1 MWTFVRDRTA
11 QFYIV
16 KFADLLQHHL
26 TRNPAWDAGK
36 FRLLCAALSHRSY
49 ISFRGKKLD
58 IPLYSVVYSRSLK
71 KVCFLMLRPT
81 DLQDNFSKAPMA
93 AREQHVLQTRP
104 DQAQHNIARQ
114 QDRERILDHSR
125 ISPNEN
131 AEPNENRVDDRQG
144 SQRDP
149 KRKPRRP
156 RPSVKDSKS
165 EEVRPRL
172 DLNKAL
178 LIDITI

>member
-1 MWTFVRDRTA
+1 
-11 QFYIV
+11 
-16 KFADLLQHHL
+16 
-26 TRNPAWDAGK
+26 
-36 FRLLCAALSHRSY
+36 
-49 ISFRGKKLD
+49 
-58 IPLYSVVYSRSLK
+58 
-71 KVCFLMLRPT
+71 MLRPT

-114 QDRERILDHSR
+114 QDRERVLDHSR

-149 KRKPRRP
+149 KHKHRRP
-156 RPSVKDSKS
+156 PPSVKDSKS
-165 EEVRPRL
+165 EEVKPQL
-172 DLNKAL
+172 DLNKAQ
-178 LIDITI
+178 LIDITV